1 MMSNKLCGT
10 VLVFK
15 PEVSKAEAE
24 EALEVLSG
32 LLADDYWLDENGFD
46 HVEFVVHEFDA
57 GESGPCWYL
66 P

>member
-1 MMSNKLCGT
+1 MSNKKRCGT

-32 LLADDYWLDENGFD
+32 LLAEDYWLDENGFD
-46 HVEFVVHEFDA
+46 HVDFVVHEFDA
-57 GESGPCWYL
+57 ENGGPCWYL

>member
-1 MMSNKLCGT
+1 MSKHCGT

-15 PEVSKAEAE
+15 PEVSKAEAA

-32 LLADDYWLDENGFD
+32 LLEAYWLDENGFD
-46 HVEFVVHEFDA
+46 DVEFVVHEFDA
-57 GESGPCWYL
+57 EDGGPCWYL

>member
-1 MMSNKLCGT
+1 MSKRCGT

-15 PEVSKAEAE
+15 PEVSKAEAA

-32 LLADDYWLDENGFD
+32 LLVDYYLDDNGQPVDFI
-46 HVEFVVHEFDA
+46 VHEFDA
-57 GESGPCWYL
+57 ELGGPVWYL

>member
-1 MMSNKLCGT
+1 MSDKRCGA

-15 PEVSKAEAE
+15 PEVSKAEAT

-32 LLADDYWLDENGFD
+32 LLAEDYWLDDKGNATMFL
-46 HVEFVVHEFDA
+46 VQEFDL
-57 GESGPCWYL
+57 GIGGPTWYL